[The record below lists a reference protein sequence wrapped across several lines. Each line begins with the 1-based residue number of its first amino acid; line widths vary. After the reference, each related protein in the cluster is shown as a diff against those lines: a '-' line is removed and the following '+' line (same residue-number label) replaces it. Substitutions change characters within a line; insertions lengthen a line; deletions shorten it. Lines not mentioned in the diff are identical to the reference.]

1 MKLNNRIFY
10 FTIAATIGHFL
21 VISARKMYGGIM
33 DWRTWARDEK
43 YKRSHCQ
50 LIFKKKFPLVL
61 QEYPISD

>member
-33 DWRTWARDEK
+33 DWKTWARDEK
-43 YKRSHCQ
+43 IQ
-50 LIFKKKFPLVL
+50 KKSLPVDL
-61 QEYPISD
+61 QKEISTCVTRVPNK